1 MIGRSLNADLR
12 KMKGTSVIL
21 AHLLIP
27 IITSVIFLI
36 YYFFSPWNEN
46 MKVIAFYQAI
56 GAGLPVLIGIFTA
69 SVMEQEQNAGDF
81 QNLLSLPDKPAA
93 FLSKLLMLLVLC
105 LCSILLTAIIF
116 GIWIWKNRI
125 KRYRN
130 HERMYICSIAA
141 VGKQC
146 STLSVAADSGFSVW
160 KRGIHW
166 SRDYIRTN

>member
-56 GAGLPVLIGIFTA
+56 GAGLPVKTT
-69 SVMEQEQNAGDF
+69 DF
-81 QNLLSLPDKPAA
+81 ENHLHFVPVPSHLL
-93 FLSKLLMLLVLC
+93 
-105 LCSILLTAIIF
+105 
-116 GIWIWKNRI
+116 
-125 KRYRN
+125 
-130 HERMYICSIAA
+130 
-141 VGKQC
+141 
-146 STLSVAADSGFSVW
+146 
-160 KRGIHW
+160 
-166 SRDYIRTN
+166 

>member
-1 MIGRSLNADLR
+1 MQ
-12 KMKGTSVIL
+12 
-21 AHLLIP
+21 
-27 IITSVIFLI
+27 VIF
-36 YYFFSPWNEN
+36 
-46 MKVIAFYQAI
+46 K
-56 GAGLPVLIGIFTA
+56 
-69 SVMEQEQNAGDF
+69 
-81 QNLLSLPDKPAA
+81 NLLSLPDKPAA
-93 FLSKLLMLLVLC
+93 FFIETVDATGFVSVLYPID
-105 LCSILLTAIIF
+105 SNHIRN
-116 GIWIWKNRI
+116 WIWKNRI

>member
-81 QNLLSLPDKPAA
+81 QNLLFIETVDATGFVS
-93 FLSKLLMLLVLC
+93 VLYPID
-105 LCSILLTAIIF
+105 SNHIRN
-116 GIWIWKNRI
+116 WIWKNRI